1 MIRANYHTH
10 TTRCHHAVGTER
22 EYVEQAIR
30 EGLTVLGFSDHVPMP
45 YKSNI
50 RMDQSQI
57 EDYVQTLLS
66 LREEYKDSIDILIG
80 YEVEYSLKYFDNMMN
95 AITQYPVDYLIQ
107 GQHFVPDEVHGVY
120 EGAPT
125 SDEKILKDYVD
136 FTIEGMKTGLFSY
149 LAHPDLVNFH
159 GDDKTYLKHM
169 ERLITAAN
177 DLDLPLEVN
186 MYGFIDKRNYP
197 SSLFFDLAS
206 KMESRFV
213 IGCDAH
219 YPGLVVQPENL
230 PGFTDFLKKHD
241 ISVGD
246 NIVDLKAVS
255 QSARSH

>member
-1 MIRANYHTH
+1 MRANYHTH

-22 EYVEQAIR
+22 EYIEQAIR
-30 EGLTVLGFSDHVPMP
+30 EGLSVLGFSDHVPMP

-66 LREEYKDSIDILIG
+66 LREEYEDTIDILIG
-80 YEVEYSLKYFDNMMN
+80 YEVEYSLKYFDRMMN
-95 AITQYPVDYLIQ
+95 EITKYPVDYLIQ

-125 SDEKILKDYVD
+125 SDEKVLKDYVD

-149 LAHPDLVNFH
+149 LAHPDLVNFK
-159 GDDKTYLKHM
+159 GDGKTYLKHM
-169 ERLITAAN
+169 ERLITVAN

-197 SSLFFDLAS
+197 NDLFFDLAS

-230 PGFTDFLKKHD
+230 PGFSDFLKKHH
-241 ISVGD
+241 INVGD
-246 NIVDLKAVS
+246 NIVDLKRIS
-255 QSARSH
+255 QSARFH